1 MQYEAPKFNEKDNP
15 NIPHDTNNWH
25 ELRAMLVYLAIT
37 VVAVWALIEAIV
49 HTLPYTISLPREKQW
64 FSFVGKEITADHQ
77 ARPAPQITAL
87 AARLGK
93 HMGLPDNIVTV
104 YISEENVPNVYATFG
119 GNVVLYRALLN
130 ERPSEEA
137 VAAVLVH
144 EMGHIKHRDPL
155 RSMSRGLLYSAV
167 AALFG
172 SETQMQ
178 ALASIGS
185 LKYSRD
191 IERAADNAA
200 INAIAQEYGSVGGAV
215 QLFTT
220 LEQVEKTF
228 SSGKHT
234 TWLSTHLDTRKQQDN
249 VARVASQ
256 SGYATTPAKLPNR
269 WIKKRP
275 DAPN

>member
-25 ELRAMLVYLAIT
+25 EIRAMLLYLTIT
-37 VVAVWALIEAIV
+37 VIAVWALIEAIV

-77 ARPAPQITAL
+77 AHPDPQITAL
-87 AARLGK
+87 AALLCNHK
-93 HMGLPDNIVTV
+93 GLSDNIVTV
-104 YISEENVPNVYATFG
+104 YISEENVHNAYATFG

-130 ERPSEEA
+130 ELPSEEA
-137 VAAVLVH
+137 VAAVLAH

-155 RSMSRGLLYSAV
+155 RGMSRGVLYSAV

-178 ALASIGS
+178 ALAGIGS

-191 IERAADNAA
+191 MERAADNAA
-200 INAIAQEYGSVGGAV
+200 IEAIAKEYGSVGGAT
-215 QLFTT
+215 QLFEA
-220 LEQVEKTF
+220 LGKVEQKYHAGN
-228 SSGKHT
+228 SI
-234 TWLSTHLDTRKQQDN
+234 TWLSTHPDTRERQAN
-249 VARVASQ
+249 VNRIASQ
-256 SGYATTPAKLPNR
+256 SGYATTPAKLPNV
-269 WIKKRP
+269 WQKKQS
-275 DAPN
+275 DAP

>member
-25 ELRAMLVYLAIT
+25 EIRAMLLYLAIT
-37 VVAVWALIEAIV
+37 VIAVWALIEAIV

-64 FSFVGKEITADHQ
+64 FSFVGKEIIADAHTRQ
-77 ARPAPQITAL
+77 DPQITAL

-93 HMGLPDNIVTV
+93 HMDLPDNIVTV
-104 YISEENVPNVYATFG
+104 YISEETVVPNAYATFG

-130 ERPSEEA
+130 ELPSEEA
-137 VAAVLVH
+137 VAAVLAH

-155 RSMSRGLLYSAV
+155 RGMSRGVLYSAV

-191 IERAADNAA
+191 MERAADNAA
-200 INAIAQEYGSVGGAV
+200 IEAIAKEYGNVGGAS
-215 QLFTT
+215 QLFAT
-220 LEQVEKTF
+220 LEEIEQKDH
-228 SSGKHT
+228 KNHNIA
-234 TWLSTHLDTRKQQDN
+234 WLSTHPDTRERQHNVQQI
-249 VARVASQ
+249 ASQ
-256 SGYATTPAKLPNR
+256 LGYQNSPAKLPNI
-269 WIKKRP
+269 WQSKSP
-275 DAPN
+275 QTP